1 MQRAAIRGVVL
12 VLKVVVMLVLAVGIA
27 GIAYAT
33 VLAPGPAAIPTP
45 ASRGAASAAPQPTG
59 EGEVTVR
66 LDEATL
72 TQQLNARMAGKPIGD
87 TPLGAAT
94 ARDLQV
100 RLRGGQMQATGTAR
114 VGGADVPIAVTGTVE
129 AQDGRAVARV
139 TDARVGGVP
148 LPDGVRAQVEQ
159 SIQSQLDQ
167 AVQGRGMRVRTVS
180 LEEGSLTFVGSRS

>member
-1 MQRAAIRGVVL
+1 
-12 VLKVVVMLVLAVGIA
+12 
-27 GIAYAT
+27 
-33 VLAPGPAAIPTP
+33 
-45 ASRGAASAAPQPTG
+45 
-59 EGEVTVR
+59 
-66 LDEATL
+66 
-72 TQQLNARMAGKPIGD
+72 
-87 TPLGAAT
+87 
-94 ARDLQV
+94 
-100 RLRGGQMQATGTAR
+100 MQATGTAR